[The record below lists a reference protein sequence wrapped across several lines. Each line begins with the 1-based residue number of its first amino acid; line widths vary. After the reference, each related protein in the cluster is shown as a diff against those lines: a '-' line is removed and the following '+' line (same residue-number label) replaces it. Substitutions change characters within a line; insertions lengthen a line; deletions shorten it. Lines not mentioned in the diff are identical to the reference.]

1 VPQTQIL
8 QYVDFQYCTD
18 KIPLIFE
25 YCRIDGSMPVNE
37 AIDLCQRRKTHAPVV
52 FIDNSGSRPLPSAE
66 FLSMFQIVITTTH
79 RFMNEA
85 KRGSFQTELDLRD
98 SMEDNPYSG
107 FLTEDEKCSVL
118 LKIHWLRLVVD
129 EGHSMGHDKTNSTI
143 QFAAWVR
150 SHRRWAMTGTPTKH
164 NSAQLG
170 QLRGLLRFL
179 QHDFFSARLGGDVVW
194 KKHIAKCWRDGD
206 ISSFF
211 RIRSLLCFLMRR
223 HTKFH
228 IVELPSPTYTKIEIP
243 MSCLEANTYNTL
255 VSAVQMNLLLTSMK
269 GKTSGLQ
276 DSLLHRSQA
285 KNARLAIQNVRRVC
299 TGWSRVI
306 PTISNRFHT
315 EALDMARSLNLSEN
329 VVAEIGSF
337 MSRAGREELSSCSCC
352 GIRVSTLLLMSC
364 CGGQSKYTCAEDFIL
379 F

>member
-1 VPQTQIL
+1 
-8 QYVDFQYCTD
+8 
-18 KIPLIFE
+18 
-25 YCRIDGSMPVNE
+25 MPVNE
-37 AIDLCQRRKTHAPVV
+37 AIDLCHRQKTHAPIV

-85 KRGSFQTELDLRD
+85 KRGSFQTELELRD
-98 SMEDNPYSG
+98 SIEDNPYSG
-107 FLTEDEKCSVL
+107 FLQEDDKCSVL

-164 NSAQLG
+164 NAAQLG
-170 QLRGLLRFL
+170 QLRGLFRFL
-179 QHDFFSARLGGDVVW
+179 QHDFFSARLGGDAVW

-223 HTKFH
+223 HTKYH
-228 IVELPSPTYTKIEIP
+228 IVELPSPTFSKSEIS

-285 KNARLAIQNVRRVC
+285 KNARLAIQNIRRVC

-306 PTISNRFHT
+306 PTISNRFFL
-315 EALDMARSLNLSEN
+315 EALDMARSLNLSETSI
-329 VVAEIGSF
+329 AEIESF
-337 MSRAGREELSSCSCC
+337 MTRAGREELSSCSCC
-352 GIRVSTLLLMSC
+352 GIRVSTMLLMSC
-364 CGGQSKYTCAEDFIL
+364 CGGQSK
-379 F
+379 